1 MLLGWNFTR
10 IGPQEDVL
18 MKKQIFRFGPWVL
31 LMVIGTIAVPRTANT
46 APAPVPPPE
55 YPHMRAAA
63 NELREA
69 KNELEHAAHD
79 FCGHRA
85 DAVRATDAALK
96 EINTAI
102 ACRR

>member
-1 MLLGWNFTR
+1 
-10 IGPQEDVL
+10 
-18 MKKQIFRFGPWVL
+18 MKKQLLRFGPFVL
-31 LMVIGTIAVPRTANT
+31 LLTIGTIAVPRTANT
-46 APAPVPPPE
+46 APPPE
-55 YPHMRAAA
+55 FPHMRAAA

-85 DAVRATDAALK
+85 DAVRATDVALR
-96 EINTAI
+96 EINAAI

>member
-1 MLLGWNFTR
+1 
-10 IGPQEDVL
+10 
-18 MKKQIFRFGPWVL
+18 MKKQLLRFGPFVL
-31 LMVIGTIAVPRTANT
+31 LLTVGTIAVPRAANT
-46 APAPVPPPE
+46 APPPE

-85 DAVRATDAALK
+85 EAVRATDAALK
-96 EINTAI
+96 EINAAI

>member
-1 MLLGWNFTR
+1 
-10 IGPQEDVL
+10 
-18 MKKQIFRFGPWVL
+18 MKKQFLRFGPWVL
-31 LMVIGTIAVPRTANT
+31 LMAVGTIAVPRAANT
-46 APAPVPPPE
+46 SPAPEPQRD

-69 KNELEHAAHD
+69 KAELEHAAHD

-85 DAVRATDAALK
+85 DAVRTTDAALR
-96 EINTAI
+96 EINAAI

>member
-1 MLLGWNFTR
+1 
-10 IGPQEDVL
+10 
-18 MKKQIFRFGPWVL
+18 MKKQILRFGPWML
-31 LMVIGTIAVPRTANT
+31 LMAVGTIAVPRTANT
-46 APAPVPPPE
+46 APAPE

-96 EINTAI
+96 EINQAI

>member
-1 MLLGWNFTR
+1 
-10 IGPQEDVL
+10 
-18 MKKQIFRFGPWVL
+18 MKKQILRFGPWVV
-31 LMVIGTIAVPRTANT
+31 LMAVGIVATPRYAST

-69 KNELEHAAHD
+69 KAELEHAAHD

-85 DAVRATDAALK
+85 DAVRATDEALK
-96 EINTAI
+96 QINVAI

>member
-1 MLLGWNFTR
+1 
-10 IGPQEDVL
+10 
-18 MKKQIFRFGPWVL
+18 MKKQILRFGPWML
-31 LMVIGTIAVPRTANT
+31 LMAVGTIAVPRTANT
-46 APAPVPPPE
+46 APPPE

-85 DAVRATDAALK
+85 DAVRATDAALR
-96 EINTAI
+96 EINQAI

>member
-1 MLLGWNFTR
+1 LASGGGVNWCSLFQGGFT
-10 IGPQEDVL
+10 L
-18 MKKQIFRFGPWVL
+18 KKQILRFGPWVL
-31 LMVIGTIAVPRTANT
+31 LLAVGTIAVPRPANT
-46 APAPVPPPE
+46 APAPQPD
-55 YPHMRAAA
+55 YPHMRTAE

-69 KNELEHAAHD
+69 KSELEHAAHD

-96 EINTAI
+96 EIHAAI

>member
-1 MLLGWNFTR
+1 
-10 IGPQEDVL
+10 
-18 MKKQIFRFGPWVL
+18 MKKQILRFGPWML
-31 LMVIGTIAVPRTANT
+31 LMGIGTIAVPQAANT
-46 APAPVPPPE
+46 APPPPE

-63 NELREA
+63 TELREA

-85 DAVRATDAALK
+85 EAVRATDAALK
-96 EINTAI
+96 EINAAI